1 MKFLVII
8 STESYVPSVERLM
21 PDTEKNR
28 KYLLDYLNETT
39 AWENKIPENE
49 LSSGQLYFNQED
61 EGSMD
66 KAVQLDIV
74 EMHEV
79 KE

>member
-8 STESYVPSVERLM
+8 STEGYVPSVEWLM

-39 AWENKIPENE
+39 AWKNKTPENE

-66 KAVQLDIV
+66 NAVQLDIV

>member
-8 STESYVPSVERLM
+8 AVEGYIPSVEWLM

-39 AWENKIPENE
+39 TWGNETPKNE
-49 LSSGQLYFNQED
+49 LSSDQLYFNQED

-66 KAVQLDIV
+66 NAVQLDIV
-74 EMHEV
+74 EMYEV
-79 KE
+79 VK